1 MKFVLLIVETAE
13 SKRHLRTDRTA
24 HRRRLEEWMTVQGEA
39 GRLLGGEAFEGEDAA
54 TTVRRD
60 GDEVTV
66 TGGPFNRGGET
77 VGGFVLVDAAD
88 RDEAV
93 ELAKTWPTGETIE
106 VRQVWAASW
115 RST

>member
-13 SKRHLRTDRTA
+13 SKRHLRSDRTA

-60 GDEVTV
+60 GDEIRV

-77 VGGFVLVDAAD
+77 VGGYVLVDAAD
-88 RDEAV
+88 QDEAV

-106 VRQVWAASW
+106 IRQVWAAS
-115 RST
+115 